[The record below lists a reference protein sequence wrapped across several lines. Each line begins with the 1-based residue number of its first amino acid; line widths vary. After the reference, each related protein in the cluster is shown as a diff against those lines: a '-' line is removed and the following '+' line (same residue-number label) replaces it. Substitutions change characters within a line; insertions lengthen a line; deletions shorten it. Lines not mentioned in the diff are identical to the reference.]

1 MNAMKNKQVA
11 AKRNSATAPVDIAD
25 WLERFVPDTSEMR
38 AVAAEEAAK
47 YQLAVALSEARKKAG
62 LTQTQLAKKM
72 GVPQSLISRWEHINH
87 NHTLETL
94 LKLCEATDAKLVIGL
109 EVADHFL
116 PVTAAAECCVILPEE
131 ACETLK
137 ERASRATRSVRSEL
151 TALLMPQ
158 QPSLLHRPYA
168 GEMRLL
174 PRQVK
179 NSTTDPTNLTVNI
192 NAA

>member
-1 MNAMKNKQVA
+1 MKNKRVT
-11 AKRNSATAPVDIAD
+11 AKKNSSTVPVDIAD

-38 AVAAEEAAK
+38 AIATEEAAK

-62 LTQTQLAKKM
+62 LTQTQLAEKM

-116 PVTAAAECCVILPEE
+116 PVTAECCMILPEE

-137 ERASRATRSVRSEL
+137 ERASRAKRTARSEL
-151 TALLMPQ
+151 TAMLMPQ
-158 QPSLLHRPYA
+158 QPSLLHRSYA
-168 GEMRLL
+168 SEMRLL
-174 PRQVK
+174 PRQTEHSTPDPMNSMVK
-179 NSTTDPTNLTVNI
+179 V

>member
-11 AKRNSATAPVDIAD
+11 AKRNSATSPVDIAD
-25 WLERFVPDTSEMR
+25 WLKRFVPDTSEMR
-38 AVAAEEAAK
+38 AIEAEENAK
-47 YQLAVALSEARKKAG
+47 YQLAVALSEARKAAG

-116 PVTAAAECCVILPEE
+116 PVTVAAECCVILSEE

-137 ERASRATRSVRSEL
+137 ERASRAKRTARIEL
-151 TALLMPQ
+151 TAMLMPQ
-158 QPSLLHRPYA
+158 QPSLLHRSYA
-168 GEMRLL
+168 SEMRLL
-174 PRQVK
+174 PRQTEHSTPDPMNSMVK
-179 NSTTDPTNLTVNI
+179 V